1 MTFMGE
7 NGAGEVLLKE
17 KSLVDS
23 KSLDIVCEE
32 FAFEEFAFEELK
44 EPKKC
49 IISGKRGRECG
60 Y

>member
-32 FAFEEFAFEELK
+32 FAFEKLK
-44 EPKKC
+44 EPKKR